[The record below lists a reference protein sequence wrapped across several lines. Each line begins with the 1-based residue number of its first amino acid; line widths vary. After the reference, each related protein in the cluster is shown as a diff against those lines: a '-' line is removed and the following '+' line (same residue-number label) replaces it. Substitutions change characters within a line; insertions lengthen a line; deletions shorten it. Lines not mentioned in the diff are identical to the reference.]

1 MRLSLRSGTLTHGL
15 GLFQQPSCHVVRHL
29 KVPCDGGG
37 PQDVSYNTLILGLL
51 FSVDH
56 ETEAHRREGT
66 LLGSDQLKLAI

>member
-1 MRLSLRSGTLTHGL
+1 M
-15 GLFQQPSCHVVRHL
+15 RHL

-51 FSVDH
+51 FSVDR